1 MTMLHNYLSP
11 KDESN
16 ADLALE
22 EAKKIGDEYGDL
34 MVLPSLSDE
43 QEARMDEILA
53 LATRDSN
60 VDFWVSRAACDRGAD
75 IGLLSPEM
83 LEYYENQRAA
93 LRERVELDSP
103 PEPVA
108 ETILW
113 QQVRATKDQG
123 LDKIAKEIEGPDID
137 RTSRNTARNGAG
149 AKFGRH
155 EPSNN

>member
-1 MTMLHNYLSP
+1 MTMLHNYSSP
-11 KDESN
+11 QDESSV
-16 ADLALE
+16 ALALD
-22 EAKKIGDEYGDL
+22 EAKKIGNEYGDL
-34 MVLPSLSDE
+34 MVLPSLSDQ

-75 IGLLSPEM
+75 IGLLSPDM

-108 ETILW
+108 ETLLW
-113 QQVRATKDQG
+113 QQVRETKDQA
-123 LDKIAKEIEGPDID
+123 LDKIAKEIEGSDSD
-137 RTSRNTARNGAG
+137 STGRNKAG
-149 AKFGRH
+149 AKSGRH